1 MVVVDVRT
9 IKMQLA
15 AIDADL
21 PFWVSAE
28 RKQLSN
34 ILVTNEVINHV
45 VAGRYE
51 GGFALLCAT
60 NLRMLIIDKKP
71 MFLTVEDVRYDM
83 IAEVNF
89 SHQLL
94 DSSIHLS
101 TVSKELWFSSFR
113 KQQLKDV
120 TDYIQHKLTE
130 ARQAMETT
138 DQPNIISNV
147 LDAKRNELSD
157 GQARE
162 ILPNTQQ
169 AWDRVTQKLNTI
181 NSYPK
186 DPRNLVRRRITKFD
200 TFQ

>member
-1 MVVVDVRT
+1 MVDVRT